1 MFFAALF
8 GLPAPA
14 HAGSLSAAMEVPR
27 WRAREYPR
35 PYVASWRARADH
47 QVVPDLSVW
56 YDTALRNNE
65 GEKWLKDMRQWWR
78 RSGRNHAMP
87 IDGVSGATRAP
98 GVHQLVFKAG
108 EAPLGNLEPG
118 DYVLNI
124 EAAREVGGRDLV
136 QIPFEWSA
144 ENSERVYK
152 ASGDNELGNI
162 TLRVF

>member
-1 MFFAALF
+1 M
-8 GLPAPA
+8 
-14 HAGSLSAAMEVPR
+14 
-27 WRAREYPR
+27 
-35 PYVASWRARADH
+35 
-47 QVVPDLSVW
+47 
-56 YDTALRNNE
+56 
-65 GEKWLKDMRQWWR
+65 
-78 RSGRNHAMP
+78 
-87 IDGVSGATRAP
+87 
-98 GVHQLVFKAG
+98 VFKAG